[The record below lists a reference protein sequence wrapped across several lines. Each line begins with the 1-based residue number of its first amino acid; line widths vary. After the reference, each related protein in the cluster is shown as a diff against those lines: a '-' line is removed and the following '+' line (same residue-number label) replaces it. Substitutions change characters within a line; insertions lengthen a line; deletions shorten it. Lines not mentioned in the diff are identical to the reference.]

1 MIKWTDKN
9 LESRF
14 AEDLIANLRFCIL
27 VNGIKC
33 NKLPIGIFQEY
44 LKRPRELNG
53 DFSSKFS
60 TEFYKKSDRSVY
72 NRYWRKI
79 SSIPEDLMDYS
90 TQRMHEVY
98 VCHILRNEE
107 KKDWL
112 SKYFDETYL
121 MRKKIMVELESGGT
135 VPKNMS
141 KYFNEQEIQ
150 KMRSEKRLLV
160 EEYTK
165 KQFSENEKVEIF
177 LRIKG
182 LDSVVVKTFEIDC
195 QAYYRKHGSPFSELI
210 DLDGLLPTYTQE
222 LNLAGVSPLS
232 TIRRGFAFPDIQS
245 KTRGIFVIEFQGGGM
260 STRAVIK
267 KGGLTLIN
275 QPTSQGVIFN
285 VVNEKK
291 ELCKGEGIG
300 ILFSG
305 QYYKCDSKGDILIP
319 YSTSQVSGQAVVI
332 YGGFADLVPVSIPS
346 ENYAFLTSLQFNEES
361 LVPGNMAKLIVHP
374 KLIFNGRAINISLVK
389 NVRATISSTNDQG
402 VKASSLYNNITLSYD
417 NDLVLDYL
425 VPPKLRQLEVRLD
438 GTITLIN
445 GTELNVSTN
454 EYIYIDKHEGTD
466 IYFDV
471 YLQQSSDG
479 YSLRLLGKNGEP
491 LQKKVLLLHLHN
503 KYLRKSNVEMVE
515 MKTDAEGRIR
525 LGQLAEITKIG
536 VDFSG
541 SGLGLSEWEINRTD
555 EQMHVQNNYLICV
568 GEELLLPSV
577 GKELSRAYVQ
587 LTRHSRT
594 DQRLLSD
601 AFSNVSKKGSFFV
614 LKMTTPGLYNFEYLD
629 LKQKVTIEV
638 TEGQRWKYANNF
650 IVENQ
655 SLSKMV
661 SDLSYMSLESYEM
674 QNNKLTFR
682 IKCNNQSKLKAHI
695 LGYRMAPKYLNE
707 IHEVTRK
714 MCPHYNRD
722 TYGFPYYE
730 NSYLSERQLPDE
742 LAYVLARKQKP
753 SPIGNTLEKPPA
765 LLKRHYNK
773 DTAAEEEKLNEGTDF
788 KNADLGKNA
797 AAFMKTDKAKLSM
810 PPPRTLTVE
819 RLSEFMTGE
828 GIMIPN
834 VKANE
839 RGEFV
844 VTLPNLEGYSFLR
857 VLVSD
862 VMANISFD
870 VPLKQSN
877 FKLQDQRLSNSKT
890 EGLVYSAHR
899 TGQAAIEGQ
908 TVVIDDIKSTESL
921 TLDSLESAFDVIK
934 ALSQYA
940 DKSHQATL
948 EKWRFLTEWNSLD
961 QSVKQRYFEDF
972 SSHELHIFI
981 YFKDRPFFTRFVQP
995 YLHSKSRLDTVDWLL
1010 LYPYPSLKDRL
1021 ITLTFAE
1028 MRPVE
1033 MFLAVYRALEAKD
1046 ETTASSL
1053 ITVIESIVS
1062 AGTNG
1067 VEKTGSETFNK
1078 LFDTV
1083 LNHQMA
1089 AGKQEKGADQAEYN
1103 PTSGVSPKLLA
1114 ANWQS
1119 PQYCPQDTPE
1129 GARAQKRSRR
1139 HHQHHSNHN
1148 EDEDMNYSALS
1159 VNYQEQNS
1167 IRHSARRE
1175 ASVEHSS
1182 GSEPEEA
1189 DKSNSENIS
1198 ASTPKRVN
1206 KKMKAEKGRKKMDE
1220 EDLDESCCDMSVVNE
1235 AIPEEILNL
1244 RNDAIIDDIPLN
1256 QNKQVVQYK
1265 KTETTKE
1272 YIERNYYFNN
1282 DIGLSKLNSFWLN
1295 LVKGLFEK
1303 GTDFVC
1309 LDHNFIL
1316 CTNTLSEMLLCLAL
1330 LGLPYSKATLSTKRD
1345 GNKLTIE
1352 CKEGRIIQFCKV
1364 MNETSAGR
1372 VDLDIIV
1379 SQRFY
1384 DPQDKHLFDEQNPHL
1399 ATLKKVDEFLIGK
1412 IYTSRVAVTN
1422 SSDSDVEFELI
1433 CEIPQGSI
1441 PVNDLDYTKTYA
1453 ITCRP
1458 LETLIKEFSFYFPQ
1472 EGTFSIFPAT
1482 AIKSSQLI
1490 TYAHL
1495 SEKQLRVVKRKTAK
1509 GMMDSISEI
1518 LVSGQKKDILSFME
1532 TKNIRNS
1539 KIFNFNEIY
1548 WLFKDEKFYLQAVDI
1563 LRRRFIFDQTT
1574 WAFSI
1579 LHGAKREYFEYLTYT
1594 KKNFGIKYLALGDF
1608 RIDDFEIKEY
1618 SPLTNPRTHNIGNK
1632 KHNINNKEFK
1642 STYISFLKYCL
1653 FKNDLDNRDRLV
1665 LSSYLVLQDRVDEAM
1680 AQMSGIVRNQDL
1692 AEEELKIQLDYLTAY
1707 LSLYNEYPKFPT
1719 AKGLSDKYINYH
1731 VPTWRNRFVRI
1742 ANQLSEVSG
1751 ANAIIETEEKVIGNE
1766 QKISKAEMLKVE
1778 LRDNS
1783 IIAKSRNVDHVT
1795 VSYYEVDIEV
1805 LFSKDPFSNK
1815 DMTNTFSDVF
1825 PSHREVVKI
1834 GSGID
1839 EVEKHIP
1846 IPEKLINK
1854 NMVIYVQT
1862 ALLSEKVQFCPSA
1875 LSLIVATEAGYVKV
1889 LGPDRK
1895 PLPQVYVKTFSLS
1908 GGNTAFYKDGY
1919 TDMRGVFD
1927 YSSLNLDKLD
1937 QIDRLALLVCS
1948 STYGAVTR
1956 VVPKPSKLGQ
1966 VVDNEVLVGAGQ
1978 GNKTTEIY

>member
-1 MIKWTDKN
+1 MN
-9 LESRF
+9 LPPGLASF
-14 AEDLIANLRFCIL
+14 NNQTMLD
-27 VNGIKC
+27 
-33 NKLPIGIFQEY
+33 Q
-44 LKRPRELNG
+44 
-53 DFSSKFS
+53 
-60 TEFYKKSDRSVY
+60 
-72 NRYWRKI
+72 
-79 SSIPEDLMDYS
+79 
-90 TQRMHEVY
+90 Y
-98 VCHILRNEE
+98 VTYILRSAE
-107 KKDWL
+107 KHDWL
-112 SKYFDETYL
+112 EKYFDSSYL
-121 MRKKIMVELESGGT
+121 QRKKITVDLESGKE
-135 VPKNMS
+135 VSDLNL
-141 KYFNEQEIQ
+141 Y
-150 KMRSEKRLLV
+150 
-160 EEYTK
+160 
-165 KQFSENEKVEIF
+165 FSEAELMKLRDQKQLKLEEFNKKKFGPEEKVEIH
-177 LRIKG
+177 LKLKNINQ
-182 LDSVVVKTFEIDC
+182 LSIKTFEVNT
-195 QAYYRKHGSPFSELI
+195 QSYYRKYKSQFREDL
-210 DLDGLLPTYTQE
+210 DLDGLIPTQCRSVD
-222 LNLAGVSPLS
+222 LSHVSPLTLVRKS
-232 TIRRGFAFPDIQS
+232 FEFPEIQS
-245 KTRGIFVIEFQGGGM
+245 KLRGIFIIEFVGGGL
-260 STRAVIK
+260 SSRAVVR

-275 QPTSQGVIFN
+275 QPTAKGLVFN
-285 VVNEKK
+285 VVNERK
-291 ELCKGEGIG
+291 EICQGPRVG
-300 ILFSG
+300 ILVGG
-305 QYYKCDSKGDILIP
+305 QYYKAEGADILIP
-319 YSTSQVSGQAVVI
+319 YGSKTLSEDGVVI
-332 YGGFADLVPVSIPS
+332 VDDFADIVPITVSN

-361 LVPGNMAKLIVHP
+361 LVAGNICKLIIHP
-374 KLIFNGRAINISLVK
+374 KLIFNGRAISINYVK
-389 NVRATISSTNDQG
+389 NNRVTVNATNDQG
-402 VKASSLYNNITLSYD
+402 VKSSTTFSDVEFSYD
-417 NDLVLDYL
+417 KDTVVDYL
-425 VPPKLRQLEVRLD
+425 VPPRLKQLEVKCEGLITLVD
-438 GTITLIN
+438 GTEI
-445 GTELNVSTN
+445 NVSTN
-454 EYIYIDKHEGTD
+454 EYIEIQKKEGTNLFFD
-466 IYFDV
+466 IY
-471 YLQQSSDG
+471 LQKTSRG
-479 YSLRLLGKNGEP
+479 YSLILLGKNGEP
-491 LQKKVLLLHLHN
+491 LAEKVMLI
-503 KYLRKSNVEMVE
+503 KFFSRFISNQPVSTEL
-515 MKTDAEGRIR
+515 KTDARGLIS
-525 LGQLAEITKIG
+525 LGQLQDVSSIE
-536 VDFSG
+536 VNFSN
-541 SGLGLSEWEINRTD
+541 SGMDVCRWELDDNK
-555 EQMHVQNNYLICV
+555 EEMHIQASYHICQ
-568 GEELLLPSV
+568 GEELLLPSL
-577 GKELSRAYVQ
+577 GSSPSRQLHQ
-587 LTRHSRT
+587 LTQHSSY
-594 DQRLLSD
+594 DKRLLND
-601 AFSNVSKKGSFFV
+601 AFNSFSKQGDNFV
-614 LKMTTPGLYNFEYLD
+614 FKFAAPGLYIFTYLPQG
-629 LKQKVTIEV
+629 LSVEITV
-638 TEGQRWKYANNF
+638 LEGQRWSYSSNF
-650 IVENQ
+650 IVEPQ
-655 SLSKMV
+655 RLTKMI
-661 SDLSYMSLESYEM
+661 SDLSYMSVS
-674 QNNKLTFR
+674 NKSFQDGKLKFK
-682 IKCNNQSKLKAHI
+682 INCNNPSKLKAHI
-695 LGYRMAPKYLNE
+695 LGFSFYPRHFGNMHNIA
-707 IHEVTRK
+707 RK
-714 MCPHYNRD
+714 MCPHYARE
-722 TYGFPYYE
+722 TFGFPYTE
-730 NSYLSERQLPDE
+730 NSYLSEKLLSDE
-742 LAYVLARKQKP
+742 ISYVLNRKIKP
-753 SPIGNTLEKPPA
+753 SHIGNTLEKPPV
-765 LLKRHYNK
+765 LLKRHFNK
-773 DTAAEEEKLNEGTDF
+773 DTNMDEEKLQTGQDF
-788 KNADLGKNA
+788 QNKNLAQNKG
-797 AAFMKTDKAKLSM
+797 AFMKADKAKLSM
-810 PPPRTLTVE
+810 PPPRTFRVS
-819 RLSEFMTGE
+819 RMSDFLSTE
-828 GIMIPN
+828 GLVLANI
-834 VKANE
+834 KANE
-839 RGEFV
+839 KGEFEV
-844 VTLPNLEGYSFLR
+844 AIPNWASYSTFR
-857 VLVSD
+857 ILVSD
-862 VMANISFD
+862 VMSSASFD
-870 VPLKQSN
+870 IPLDPNNLAVADVRLGVSKQEGNIYGASR
-877 FKLQDQRLSNSKT
+877 FAQTAVSSQTLQVSDI
-890 EGLVYSAHR
+890 
-899 TGQAAIEGQ
+899 QATDSVIVDNLE
-908 TVVIDDIKSTESL
+908 TVFQILRV
-921 TLDSLESAFDVIK
+921 
-934 ALSQYA
+934 LSQYTSKGHSIEL
-940 DKSHQATL
+940 DKWKFLVKWDTL
-948 EKWRFLTEWNSLD
+948 PLQQKLKHYDEFC
-961 QSVKQRYFEDF
+961 
-972 SSHELHIFI
+972 SHELHVFLYFRDRAFFDSHVKKFI
-981 YFKDRPFFTRFVQP
+981 S
-995 YLHSKSRLDTVDWLL
+995 SKSKLDTLD
-1010 LYPYPSLKDRL
+1010 L
-1021 ITLTFAE
+1021 I
-1028 MRPVE
+1028 
-1033 MFLAVYRALEAKD
+1033 FLNRQNDARQYLDFKKF
-1046 ETTASSL
+1046 SSL
-1053 ITVIESIVS
+1053 TPIEIAMLVLFFRDKDPELCKAVIATIENIVG
-1062 AGTNG
+1062 AGST
-1067 VEKTGSETFNK
+1067 EDSLTKRY
-1078 LFDTV
+1078 FDTV
-1083 LNHQMA
+1083 LNHQIASQPLPPTPRA
-1089 AGKQEKGADQAEYN
+1089 AAESPKAMLMN
-1103 PTSGVSPKLLA
+1103 AKKPIVTSGLVYRAPAPATRAGALPKGLA
-1114 ANWQS
+1114 RRDSRERAM
-1119 PQYCPQDTPE
+1119 PQIQRQYSNCAMSCSSQE
-1129 GARAQKRSRR
+1129 EAASICRSRSR
-1139 HHQHHSNHN
+1139 SPPVRRSSIRQVAEKNVRERDRARERMDSRDYNRSR
-1148 EDEDMNYSALS
+1148 SADSRASMEYS
-1159 VNYQEQNS
+1159 VNQAMPMQQ
-1167 IRHSARRE
+1167 
-1175 ASVEHSS
+1175 
-1182 GSEPEEA
+1182 G
-1189 DKSNSENIS
+1189 
-1198 ASTPKRVN
+1198 
-1206 KKMKAEKGRKKMDE
+1206 
-1220 EDLDESCCDMSVVNE
+1220 L
-1235 AIPEEILNL
+1235 L
-1244 RNDAIIDDIPLN
+1244 NDAIIDEIPNL